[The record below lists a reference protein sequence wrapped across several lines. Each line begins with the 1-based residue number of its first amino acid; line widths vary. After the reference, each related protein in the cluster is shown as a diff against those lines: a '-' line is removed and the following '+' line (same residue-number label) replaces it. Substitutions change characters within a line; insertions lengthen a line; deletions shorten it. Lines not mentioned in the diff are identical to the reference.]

1 MHLARSGFDDRRD
14 SRELLFSDHTF
25 YHTSMMVKVYLFPF
39 APRPHKLLV
48 DLKYIVSTDY
58 DLIAG
63 AQYEL
68 GRGADIRY
76 C

>member
-1 MHLARSGFDDRRD
+1 MIQS
-14 SRELLFSDHTF
+14 S
-25 YHTSMMVKVYLFPF
+25 LFPI

-68 GRGADIRY
+68 GKGADIRY

>member
-1 MHLARSGFDDRRD
+1 MLAGIIVLLITHL
-14 SRELLFSDHTF
+14 SRINNDGQS
-25 YHTSMMVKVYLFPF
+25 SLFPI

-68 GRGADIRY
+68 GRGQI
-76 C
+76 